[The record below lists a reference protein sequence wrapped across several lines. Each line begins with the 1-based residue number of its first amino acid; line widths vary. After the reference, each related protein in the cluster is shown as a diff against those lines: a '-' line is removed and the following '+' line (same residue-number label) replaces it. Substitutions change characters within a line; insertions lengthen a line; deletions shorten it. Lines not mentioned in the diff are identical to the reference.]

1 MAHRRTPQQRAELV
15 AAFKRSG
22 LTQRDFAEREG
33 VKLTALQACIY
44 RPSLPAVGRHDRP
57 PRFVRVEND
66 APAVGVRVQV
76 GADVVIHLG
85 TMPEPEF
92 VARLVRALAC

>member
-1 MAHRRTPQQRAELV
+1 MSIRRTPQQRAELV

-22 LTQRDFAEREG
+22 LTQHAFAEREG

-44 RPSLPAVGRHDRP
+44 RPSRPAARRGRP

-66 APAVGVRVQV
+66 APALGVRVQV
-76 GADVVIHLG
+76 GPDVVIHLG
-85 TMPEPEF
+85 AMPEPEF